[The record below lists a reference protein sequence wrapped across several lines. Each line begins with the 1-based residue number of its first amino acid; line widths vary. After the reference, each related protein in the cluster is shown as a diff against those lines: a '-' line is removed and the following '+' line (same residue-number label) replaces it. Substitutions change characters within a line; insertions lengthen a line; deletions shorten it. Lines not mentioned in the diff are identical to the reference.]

1 MAAIAILLISAD
13 FLASDFITENELP
26 PLLNNAKEKG
36 TQILPVILKVLRFER
51 EKSLSLFQ
59 ALNTPH
65 NPISNMTEHEQEV
78 LWNLLSLR
86 IEELLKNN
94 QWIKISNINT
104 VWKATYQEGVTR
116 DIALNTSKN
125 EIKSFAT
132 QSLISS
138 FDAVFQAGEGDVVV
152 FKS

>member
-1 MAAIAILLISAD
+1 MAYTVLLTLD
-13 FLASDFITENELP
+13 
-26 PLLNNAKEKG
+26 LNNVTQEK
-36 TQILPVILKVLRFER
+36 R
-51 EKSLSLFQ
+51 EIFYQ
-59 ALNTPH
+59 
-65 NPISNMTEHEQEV
+65 
-78 LWNLLSLR
+78 
-86 IEELLKNN
+86 LLKDN

-116 DIALNTSKN
+116 DNALNTSKN

-132 QSLISS
+132 QSLIPS